1 MINTLKFDIVSMF
14 ERKSQ
19 YMKYVKQLM
28 IILIFSFIGDILNH
42 IVPLPIPA
50 SIYGMVLLFIALST
64 KIIKLD
70 QVETTAEFLLSIMLI
85 FFVPA
90 SVGIMDTFFAYKS
103 SMLPIIIIV
112 IISTIIVMI
121 TTGLVSQ
128 FIIKLK
134 SKKDKGAK

>member
-1 MINTLKFDIVSMF
+1 
-14 ERKSQ
+14 
-19 YMKYVKQLM
+19 MKYVKQLM

-42 IVPLPIPA
+42 IISLPIPA
-50 SIYGMVLLFIALST
+50 SIYGMILLFIALST

-128 FIIKLK
+128 FIIKLRN
-134 SKKDKGAK
+134 KKGKGAK

>member
-1 MINTLKFDIVSMF
+1 
-14 ERKSQ
+14 
-19 YMKYVKQLM
+19 MKYVKQLM
-28 IILIFSFIGDILNH
+28 IILIFSFMGDILNY
-42 IVPLPIPA
+42 IIPLPIPA

-70 QVETTAEFLLSIMLI
+70 QVETAAEFLLSIMLI

-112 IISTIIVMI
+112 IFSTIIVMI
-121 TTGLVSQ
+121 TTGLVTQ
-128 FIIKLK
+128 FIIKLRN
-134 SKKDKGAK
+134 KKGKGAK

>member
-1 MINTLKFDIVSMF
+1 
-14 ERKSQ
+14 
-19 YMKYVKQLM
+19 MKYVKQLM
-28 IILIFSFIGDILNH
+28 IILIFSFMGDILNH
-42 IVPLPIPA
+42 IIPLPIPA

-112 IISTIIVMI
+112 IFSTIIVMI
-121 TTGLVSQ
+121 TTGLVTQ
-128 FIIKLK
+128 FIIKLRN
-134 SKKDKGAK
+134 KKGKGAK

>member
-1 MINTLKFDIVSMF
+1 
-14 ERKSQ
+14 
-19 YMKYVKQLM
+19 MKYIKELM
-28 IILIFSFIGDILNH
+28 IILIFSFIGDVLNH
-42 IVPLPIPA
+42 IIPLPIPA
-50 SIYGMVLLFIALST
+50 SIYGMILLFIALST
-64 KIIKLD
+64 KIIKLE

-112 IISTIIVMI
+112 IISTVIVMI

-134 SKKDKGAK
+134 NKKGKGAK

>member
-1 MINTLKFDIVSMF
+1 
-14 ERKSQ
+14 
-19 YMKYVKQLM
+19 MKYVKQLM

-42 IVPLPIPA
+42 IIPLPIPA

-128 FIIKLK
+128 FIIKLRN
-134 SKKDKGAK
+134 KKGKGAK

>member
-1 MINTLKFDIVSMF
+1 
-14 ERKSQ
+14 
-19 YMKYVKQLM
+19 MKYVKQLM
-28 IILIFSFIGDILNH
+28 IILIFSFMGDILNY
-42 IVPLPIPA
+42 IIPLPIPA

-70 QVETTAEFLLSIMLI
+70 QVETAAEFLLSIMLI

-112 IISTIIVMI
+112 IFSTIIVMI
-121 TTGLVSQ
+121 TTGLVTQ
-128 FIIKLK
+128 FMIKLRNK
-134 SKKDKGAK
+134 GKGAK

>member
-1 MINTLKFDIVSMF
+1 
-14 ERKSQ
+14 
-19 YMKYVKQLM
+19 MKYIKELM
-28 IILIFSFIGDILNH
+28 IILTFSFIGDVLNL
-42 IVPLPIPA
+42 IIPLPIPA
-50 SIYGMVLLFIALST
+50 SIYGMILLFIALST
-64 KIIKLD
+64 KLIKLE

-112 IISTIIVMI
+112 IISTIVVMI

-128 FIIKLK
+128 FVIKLTN
-134 SKKDKGAK
+134 KKKKGAK